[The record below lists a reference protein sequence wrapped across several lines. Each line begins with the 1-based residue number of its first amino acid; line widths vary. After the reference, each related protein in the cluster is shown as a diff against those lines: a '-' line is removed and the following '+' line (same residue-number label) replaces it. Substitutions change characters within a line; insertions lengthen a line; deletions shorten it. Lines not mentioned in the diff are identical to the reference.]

1 MSSFLVAAAGLGLIL
16 VTGPAPSDNSPTP
29 PASILAQLLENAP
42 ADAARDFSEGQC
54 VLYTVG
60 PLKGYFPG
68 TDMTDTI
75 VPSYYRIVDMEA
87 RDEDAEPP
95 APAIHDFSIAY
106 AEAYNRIA
114 VHNCGRTL

>member
-1 MSSFLVAAAGLGLIL
+1 
-16 VTGPAPSDNSPTP
+16 
-29 PASILAQLLENAP
+29 
-42 ADAARDFSEGQC
+42 
-54 VLYTVG
+54 
-60 PLKGYFPG
+60 
-68 TDMTDTI
+68 MTDTI